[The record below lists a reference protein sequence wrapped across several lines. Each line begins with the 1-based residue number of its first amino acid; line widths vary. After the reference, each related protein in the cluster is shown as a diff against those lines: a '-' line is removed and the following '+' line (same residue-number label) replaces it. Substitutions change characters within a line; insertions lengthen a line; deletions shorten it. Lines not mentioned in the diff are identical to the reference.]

1 MMKQKHGF
9 TLVELLMAM
18 VVTTFLLGAI
28 YLAVNTT
35 QRDSYSIERKVV
47 VQADAKSALDI
58 MALEI
63 GMASYNADPAN
74 VWRDPVNCN
83 NLSTNQVRLGIQ
95 TATANTIVVQM
106 DADDSCRT
114 APAAGCIGDG
124 PNEII
129 TYNYVID
136 DVPTGHITRTTMRVV
151 GGGCTSSGAQP
162 FLGGPIA
169 NPNLRNVRVN
179 NDALSI
185 PLFRYFDGQG
195 NELAS
200 PLDNT
205 TIPQIRRITITLA
218 VQTDPDIAKPGNVS
232 RQLFYSTS
240 VIPRNHA
247 IRD

>member
-1 MMKQKHGF
+1 MKKMIKQKYGF
-9 TLVELLMAM
+9 TLVELLIAM

-63 GMASYNADPAN
+63 GMASYNTDPAN
-74 VWRDPVNCN
+74 GWKNPGDCGV
-83 NLSTNQVRLGIQ
+83 LSTNQVRFGIQ
-95 TATANTIVVQM
+95 IAEANAIVVQM

-114 APAAGCIGDG
+114 VSAADCIGDG

-129 TYNYVID
+129 RYNYVVD
-136 DVPTGHITRTTMRVV
+136 DNQTGHITRSTN
-151 GGGCTSSGAQP
+151 CGAPQP

-169 NPNLRNVRVN
+169 NPNIRNVRVN
-179 NDALSI
+179 NDEQGI
-185 PLFRYFDGQG
+185 PIFRYFDGVG
-195 NELAS
+195 TELLPSGSPAS
-200 PLDNT
+200 LSNA
-205 TIPQIRRITITLA
+205 QISNIRMITITLA
-218 VQTDPDIAKPGNVS
+218 VQTDLDIARSDNQR

-247 IRD
+247 IRN